1 MAIIKSVRGYTPK
14 IGKDCMIAEN
24 ATIVGN
30 VEIGDQSSIWFGA
43 VVRGDVN
50 AIRIGK
56 KCNIQDGAC
65 LHATYDLSPHP
76 SVTVL
81 GDGVSVGHNAIIHGA
96 EIGDNCLIGMGAT
109 VLDNA
114 KVGEGCIIAAN
125 ALVLSNAVLEPN
137 GLYAGVPAK
146 RLKEVTPEQRTN
158 TLERTT
164 RDYMH
169 YASWFPEYYHNSSEE
184 K

>member
-1 MAIIKSVRGYTPK
+1 MAVIKSVRGFTPK
-14 IGKDCMIAEN
+14 IGKGSMVAEN

-30 VEIGDQSSIWFGA
+30 VEIGEESSVWFGA
-43 VVRGDVN
+43 VIRGDVN

-56 KCNIQDGAC
+56 RCNIQDGAC
-65 LHATYDLSPHP
+65 LHATFDLSPHP
-76 SVTVL
+76 SVTIL

-96 EIGDNCLIGMGAT
+96 QIGDNCLIGMGAT

-125 ALVLSNAVLEPN
+125 ALVLSGAVLEPN

-146 RLKEVTPEQRTN
+146 RLKDVTPEQRVN

-164 RDYMH
+164 RDYML
-169 YASWFPEYYHNSSEE
+169 YASWFPEYNVEGNTEE
-184 K
+184 

>member
-14 IGKDCMIAEN
+14 IGKNCMVAEN
-24 ATIVGN
+24 AAIVGN
-30 VEIGDQSSIWFGA
+30 VEIGDDSSIWFGA
-43 VVRGDVN
+43 VIRGDVN

-76 SVTVL
+76 SVTIL

-96 EIGDNCLIGMGAT
+96 EIGDGCLIGMGAT

-137 GLYAGVPAK
+137 GLYAGVPAP
-146 RLKEVTPEQRTN
+146 RIKEVPPEQRKN
-158 TLERTT
+158 TLDRTT

-169 YASWFPEYYHNSSEE
+169 YATWFPEYFTDKE
-184 K
+184 

>member
-1 MAIIKSVRGYTPK
+1 MAIIKSVRGFTPK
-14 IGKDCMIAEN
+14 IGKDCMVAEN

-56 KCNIQDGAC
+56 QCNIQDGAV

-76 SVTVL
+76 SITVL

-96 EIGDNCLIGMGAT
+96 QIGDNVLVGMGAI

-114 KVGEGCIIAAN
+114 VVGEGCIIAAG
-125 ALVLSNAVLEPN
+125 ALIPGGKVLEPG

-146 RLKEVTPEQRTN
+146 RIKEVSPEQIEN
-158 TLERTT
+158 TLKRTT
-164 RDYMH
+164 KDYMH
-169 YASWFPEYYHNSSEE
+169 YASWLPEYNYDEEE

>member
-1 MAIIKSVRGYTPK
+1 MAVIKSCRGFSPK
-14 IGKDCMIAEN
+14 IGKGTMVAEN

-30 VEIGDQSSIWFGA
+30 VEIGEESSVWFGA
-43 VVRGDVN
+43 VIRGDVN

-56 KCNIQDGAC
+56 RCNIQDGAV

-76 SVTVL
+76 SVTIL

-96 EIGDNCLIGMGAT
+96 QIGDNCLIGMGAT

-125 ALVLSNAVLEPN
+125 ALVLSGAVLEPG

-146 RLKEVTPEQRTN
+146 RLKEVTPEQRVN

-164 RDYMH
+164 RDYMT
-169 YASWFPEYYHNSSEE
+169 YANWFPEYIDAEDKE
-184 K
+184 